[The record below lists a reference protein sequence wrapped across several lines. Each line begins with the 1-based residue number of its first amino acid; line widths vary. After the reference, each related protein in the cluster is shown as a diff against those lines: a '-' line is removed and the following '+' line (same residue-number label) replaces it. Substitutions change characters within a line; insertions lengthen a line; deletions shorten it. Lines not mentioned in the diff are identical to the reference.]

1 MQDKKY
7 LAAVVPLDLQ
17 TRKQIQSGKNL
28 DMIRAAV
35 WSETAKKL
43 TPLLGSVC
51 SRFLPA
57 TQAWSICNY
66 RPFGVMLGGVAADIE
81 DIKIY

>member
-43 TPLLGSVC
+43 KPLLGSV
-51 SRFLPA
+51 
-57 TQAWSICNY
+57 
-66 RPFGVMLGGVAADIE
+66 
-81 DIKIY
+81 